1 MHIIINNTSMV
12 PIYEQIMDQVKK
24 AIMEGDLTEGQVLP
38 SVRNLS
44 KELKISALTVKK
56 AYDNLEQEG
65 FTVTVHGKGTFV
77 AETCQEQ
84 LMEERKKDVERAL
97 EQAASKGLRSGL
109 SAEDVR
115 SLFEI
120 IMEDIYAEN

>member
-1 MHIIINNTSMV
+1 M
-12 PIYEQIMDQVKK
+12 
-24 AIMEGDLTEGQVLP
+24 
-38 SVRNLS
+38 
-44 KELKISALTVKK
+44 
-56 AYDNLEQEG
+56 
-65 FTVTVHGKGTFV
+65 TVHGKGTFV

>member
-1 MHIIINNTSMV
+1 MHIIINNTSMA